1 MIPKFKEVLLVD
13 ELEGHKVRD
22 ALKTLNELV
31 HHQVSTKISYS
42 KCCHHVPYVDVNVL
56 QETSDMMIE
65 SEILQITAG
74 LLKHVDGEVREQ
86 AALLLGA
93 FALSAIGR

>member
-1 MIPKFKEVLLVD
+1 MPDIVPDQITIAVFDRMIPKFKEVLLVD

-31 HHQVSTKISYS
+31 HH
-42 KCCHHVPYVDVNVL
+42 